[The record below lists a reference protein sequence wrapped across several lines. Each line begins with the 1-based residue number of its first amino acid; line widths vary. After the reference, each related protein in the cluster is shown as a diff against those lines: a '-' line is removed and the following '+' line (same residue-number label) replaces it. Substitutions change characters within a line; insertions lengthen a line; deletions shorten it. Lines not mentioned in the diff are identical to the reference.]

1 MFTIA
6 TLQIFASEELRPI
19 SCENFPAESVFLFWS
34 RWKDLLLRKILRE
47 VAVLKS
53 FFGKSTLTAAYFS

>member
-34 RWKDLLLRKILRE
+34 RWKDLLLRKILQER
-47 VAVLKS
+47 
-53 FFGKSTLTAAYFS
+53 

>member
-19 SCENFPAESVFLFWS
+19 SCENFPAESVFLFS
-34 RWKDLLLRKILRE
+34 FGGLVHFVLITLERF
-47 VAVLKS
+47 AV
-53 FFGKSTLTAAYFS
+53 T